1 MKLKHAGKM
10 IVITGR
16 MKKMIKF
23 TFTVSE
29 DEFEEA
35 IVKQLQWHYV
45 DQVTHWSHEPDSDNL
60 KDALLTVIEFYTAPQ
75 EYEEWYETVVKPL
88 YEK

>member
-1 MKLKHAGKM
+1 
-10 IVITGR
+10 
-16 MKKMIKF
+16 MIKF

-45 DQVTHWSHEPDSDNL
+45 DQVTYWKHEPDADNL
-60 KDALLTVIEFYTAPQ
+60 QDALLTVIWFYMIPSEF
-75 EYEEWYETVVKPL
+75 EEWYETVKDL
-88 YEK
+88 